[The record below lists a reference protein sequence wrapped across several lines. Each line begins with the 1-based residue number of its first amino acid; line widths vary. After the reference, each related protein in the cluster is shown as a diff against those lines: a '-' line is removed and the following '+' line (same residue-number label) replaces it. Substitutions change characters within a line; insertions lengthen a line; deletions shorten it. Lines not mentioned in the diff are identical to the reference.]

1 MALLKT
7 REHGL
12 DLAKIACRTV
22 ELVLSDILLVRA
34 YCTSIALT
42 AVQESPETEPNAS
55 LETRITLSEKDTGLI
70 RSLEWLTFDE
80 STHEEAL
87 RQANAL
93 CRYFMGT
100 LHASSPALISAGL
113 AKPHAARALLL
124 LLPRQ
129 LVSNLTA
136 SQAAADTNT
145 TSDHAL
151 RREMTEYL
159 DFTAFFACLETH
171 THWTEVWSRKPK
183 STYVSPSPISDSHRP
198 QCNKAGARLVQ
209 GRYCRSRQ
217 RVLHRRRRAAR
228 EQLAQTGR
236 R

>member
-34 YCTSIALT
+34 YCTSTALT
-42 AVQESPETEPNAS
+42 SVQESPETEPNAS

-100 LHASSPALISAGL
+100 FPRVQSSAHFG
-113 AKPHAARALLL
+113 
-124 LLPRQ
+124 
-129 LVSNLTA
+129 
-136 SQAAADTNT
+136 
-145 TSDHAL
+145 
-151 RREMTEYL
+151 
-159 DFTAFFACLETH
+159 
-171 THWTEVWSRKPK
+171 
-183 STYVSPSPISDSHRP
+183 
-198 QCNKAGARLVQ
+198 
-209 GRYCRSRQ
+209 RSRQ
-217 RVLHRRRRAAR
+217 TARRTRAPPPAPPAAGQQPHRLAGRGRHEHDVRSRPPPGDDRVPRLYRLLRLSRDAHALYRGV
-228 EQLAQTGR
+228 EPQT
-236 R
+236 